1 MIRIYDSGYRG
12 KCRYEDAEHIDCVAW
27 VRFNYPELAKLL
39 LHPPNEGKMKVQHRA
54 NLSKM
59 GVLPGASDLIL
70 LVPHCNHPYA
80 MFELK
85 RRDRT
90 KSRLSKAQ
98 RDVLTAADGVGAFAN
113 VCYGFEEFKR
123 AFIEYID

>member
-27 VRFNYPELAKLL
+27 VRHHHPEHARLMHHPANESMVRVQYRAK
-39 LHPPNEGKMKVQHRA
+39 
-54 NLSKM
+54 LSKM
-59 GVLPGASDLIL
+59 GLLPGVSDLIL
-70 LVPHCNHPYA
+70 LYPASGHPYA

-98 RDVLTAADGVGAFAN
+98 RAVLTAADGVGAFAS
-113 VCYGFEEFKR
+113 VCYGFEEFKQ

>member
-27 VRFNYPELAKLL
+27 VRHHHLDMAKLL
-39 LHPPNEGKMKVQHRA
+39 LHPANESMIPVQYRSK
-54 NLSKM
+54 LSKL
-59 GVLPGASDLIL
+59 GLLTGASDLIL
-70 LVPHCNHPYA
+70 LVPLCNHPYA
-80 MFELK
+80 LFELK

-98 RDVLTAADGVGAFAN
+98 RDVLTAADGVGAFAS

-123 AFIEYID
+123 AFIEYTD